1 MSRGRPLF
9 AVLAPFA
16 VVLAAAGAACGVIAD
31 SETLTDAQQV
41 IAAMKINRADLKAAG
56 LKGADPKAADPK
68 GADPTGDDLKIE
80 GAVDH
85 ADRSYRVGEP
95 IALSVEVNKAAYV
108 AVLRV
113 MPNGATT
120 LVFPNRRQ
128 AKARVPAGATLHI
141 PEPGAPLKIAAD
153 KPGVVLFEFV
163 ASTREGSWLFSRKPQ
178 EPAEFAELGATTR
191 ALAKDIVLSLK
202 VGHGSDTAASHLALR
217 VRGE

>member
-1 MSRGRPLF
+1 VSRGRLL
-9 AVLAPFA
+9 LALA
-16 VVLAAAGAACGVIAD
+16 LWAAAGAACSVIGD

-41 IAAMKINRADLKAAG
+41 IAAMKINRSDLNAAP
-56 LKGADPKAADPK
+56 LKGADVKAADPK
-68 GADPTGDDLKIE
+68 GADLPGDDLTIA

-85 ADRSYRVGEP
+85 ADRGYRVGEP
-95 IALSVEVNKAAYV
+95 IALTVEVNKAAYV

-120 LVFPNRRQ
+120 LVFPNSRQ
-128 AKARVPAGATLHI
+128 ATARVPAGTPLHI

-153 KPGVVLFEFV
+153 KSGVVLFEFV
-163 ASTREGSWLFSRKPQ
+163 ASTRSGSWLFDRKPK

-217 VRGE
+217 VRD

>member
-1 MSRGRPLF
+1 MSLGRPLF
-9 AVLAPFA
+9 AALAL
-16 VVLAAAGAACGVIAD
+16 LAAAGAACSVIGD
-31 SETLTDAQQV
+31 GETLTDAQQV
-41 IAAMKINRADLKAAG
+41 IASMKIGSSDPP
-56 LKGADPKAADPK
+56 GAELTIA
-68 GADPTGDDLKIE
+68 

-120 LVFPNRRQ
+120 LVFPNSRQ
-128 AKARVPAGATLHI
+128 ATARVPAGAPLHI

-163 ASTREGSWLFSRKPQ
+163 ASTRGGSWLFNRKPQ
-178 EPAEFAELGATTR
+178 GSAEFAELGATTR
-191 ALAKDIVLSLK
+191 ALAKDIVASLK
-202 VGHGSDTAASHLALR
+202 VGHGSETAASHLALR
-217 VRGE
+217 VRGD

>member
-1 MSRGRPLF
+1 VRLGRPLF
-9 AVLAPFA
+9 VALAPWA
-16 VVLAAAGAACGVIAD
+16 VVLAVAGAACSVIGD

-41 IAAMKINRADLKAAG
+41 IAAMKIGRADLKAVDPKA
-56 LKGADPKAADPK
+56 ADPKAADPK
-68 GADPTGDDLKIE
+68 GADPPGDDLKIT

-85 ADRSYRVGEP
+85 ADRRYRVGEP
-95 IALSVEVNKAAYV
+95 IALTVEVNKAAYV

-113 MPNGATT
+113 MPSGATT

-128 AKARVPAGATLHI
+128 ATARVPAGATLHI
-141 PEPGAPLKIAAD
+141 PEPGAPLRIAAD

-163 ASTREGSWLFSRKPQ
+163 ASTRGGSWLFDRKPK

-191 ALAKDIVLSLK
+191 ALAKDIVASLK

-217 VRGE
+217 VRGD